1 MKTISI
7 PCNNCGAPVKPV
19 RNQQFFS
26 CDYCG
31 SSLKIAP
38 SVNIEEENLKY
49 KIKHELNML
58 EKEWELARQDLI
70 IVDSN
75 GSEEEPNIRSA
86 HVGSMLGLIILAFSI
101 PFATSVEGMII
112 FAFGLLSSTSL
123 FVKAFEHETKA
134 SDYKKAK
141 SAFET
146 AKEKLKHD
154 LEELR
159 IA

>member
-19 RNQQFFS
+19 SNQQFFS

-38 SVNIEEENLKY
+38 SINIEEENLRY
-49 KIKHELNML
+49 RIKLELNRL
-58 EKEWELARQDLI
+58 EKEWELTRKELI

-75 GSEEEPNIRSA
+75 GSEEEPSMSSA
-86 HVGSMLGLIILAFSI
+86 HGSIILGFIILAFSI
-101 PFATSVEGMII
+101 PFATSIEGMII
-112 FAFGLLSSTSL
+112 FAFGLISSTGL
-123 FVKAFEHETKA
+123 FVKAFQHENKA

-141 SAFET
+141 SAFQAT
-146 AKEKLKHD
+146 KEKLKLE